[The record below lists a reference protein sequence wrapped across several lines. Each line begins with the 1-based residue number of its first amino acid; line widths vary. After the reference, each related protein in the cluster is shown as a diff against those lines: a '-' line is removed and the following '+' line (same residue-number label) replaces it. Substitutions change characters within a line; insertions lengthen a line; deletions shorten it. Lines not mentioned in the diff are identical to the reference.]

1 MATLFYNENFSRR
14 ENLLLNFANYFGQV
28 AINLIKKKIHDQEEN
43 CFNFQFSMLSRCEAK
58 NSRPRSTPYKRGLI
72 DW

>member
-28 AINLIKKKIHDQEEN
+28 AII
-43 CFNFQFSMLSRCEAK
+43 QFSMLSRCEAR

-72 DW
+72 D

>member
-1 MATLFYNENFSRR
+1 MATLFYNEDFSRR
-14 ENLLLNFANYFGQV
+14 EKLLLNFANYFGQV
-28 AINLIKKKIHDQEEN
+28 AINLIKKNLTKKETALI
-43 CFNFQFSMLSRCEAK
+43 F

>member
-28 AINLIKKKIHDQEEN
+28 AINLIKKKFTIKKKTALI
-43 CFNFQFSMLSRCEAK
+43 FNLAC
-58 NSRPRSTPYKRGLI
+58 
-72 DW
+72 

>member
-1 MATLFYNENFSRR
+1 MATLFNNENFSRR
-14 ENLLLNFANYFGQV
+14 ENLLLNFAKFFGQV

-43 CFNFQFSMLSRCEAK
+43 CFNFQFSMLSRCEAR

-72 DW
+72 D